1 MHLTYTNG
9 NFGAI
14 IFDCTHPVLPKTEL
28 TPSLFQGG
36 PGWVQLSIVPA
47 LALE

>member
-14 IFDCTHPVLPKTEL
+14 IFNCTQPVLPKTEL
-28 TPSLFQGG
+28 TPSLFQGYS
-36 PGWVQLSIVPA
+36 LYTNIK
-47 LALE
+47 LLNLLIT